1 MVCPN
6 LTRLGLKPVFLA
18 PVSSALT
25 EANSLHVRSAITMS
39 LPLLC
44 SLSVSSLGES
54 SCHHSQVLP
63 WRLLSDKQSGVCPQ
77 GGLPPSES
85 GYSRSLWPGDQP
97 PGVLLRLNSEP
108 LGFGCLRHVAKAII
122 IMAGAGKQSLLEN
135 MKEG

>member
-25 EANSLHVRSAITMS
+25 EANSLHVWSAITIS

-77 GGLPPSES
+77 GGLSAALC
-85 GYSRSLWPGDQP
+85 GLGTSLQVCFSD
-97 PGVLLRLNSEP
+97 
-108 LGFGCLRHVAKAII
+108 
-122 IMAGAGKQSLLEN
+122 
-135 MKEG
+135 